1 MVKKLV
7 AIHRSCIRDTER
19 SSVPSAPGQRNELH
33 PKSLPLRPSQM
44 PRFFGYPPVW
54 YRSKVQASG
63 VDHEAHLLLLY
74 RG

>member
-19 SSVPSAPGQRNELH
+19 SSALVRPDRERSYT
-33 PKSLPLRPSQM
+33 PKASPLRPSQM

-54 YRSKVQASG
+54 YRGKVQASG